1 MNENL
6 RENSNDFPLH
16 FLFIIYPKKTPQKCF
31 KKENKSSLGA
41 ETIGV
46 SRQISWSIVWIILF
60 CSRPVVS
67 LNTISPPLLLH
78 NSEVNLFNREQ
89 PPNRL
94 LVAITAHQ
102 SQFSFGIQSI
112 HTSDSQLS
120 LLKIWSCDPFLS
132 QHLCA
137 EMLFLICQFPP
148 SQFFFE
154 VKCKTENCVIMY
166 ITTGTTLKTIVL
178 KYGGCKKHISE
189 LN

>member
-1 MNENL
+1 MTFHYTFYLSFIQRKHSKVL
-6 RENSNDFPLH
+6 R
-16 FLFIIYPKKTPQKCF
+16 
-31 KKENKSSLGA
+31 KENKLWRKD

-60 CSRPVVS
+60 CSRPVS

-112 HTSDSQLS
+112 HTSDSQLPLS
-120 LLKIWSCDPFLS
+120 KIWSCDPRPLPLNIFVLKCYFWS
-132 QHLCA
+132 V
-137 EMLFLICQFPP
+137 ISPP
-148 SQFFFE
+148 SQFSFE

-166 ITTGTTLKTIVL
+166 ITTGGTTLKTIVL